1 MNLFKSKIF
10 LICCLA
16 VLAISVFVFSL
27 ISGDK
32 ASTMGLYK
40 TQGIV
45 QETVYETIP
54 ENYQSP
60 IFSFHHISSA
70 PAGVSKNIATLY
82 LLPEEFEKILIS
94 LKDSGYKTVF
104 VSEIVD
110 LLVKGQKPPNDWV
123 AITFDDGN
131 IDFYNSAFPLL
142 KKYNAKTSL
151 YIMTGVRGENY
162 MSAEQIREVDAS
174 GLVEIGSHTV
184 FHSNLIKISSA
195 KKEEELKNS
204 KKYLED
210 LLGKSVFGLAYPL
223 GNYDEETKD
232 LASQSGYKYGL
243 TYNHRS
249 KKSEVDFFEIN
260 RFGVWPGMNV
270 VKFLENLQK

>member
-1 MNLFKSKIF
+1 MSLFKSKIF
-10 LICCLA
+10 LICCF
-16 VLAISVFVFSL
+16 VLLSLFFVFLFFQNKNSSL
-27 ISGDK
+27 KNSSNIEVGE
-32 ASTMGLYK
+32 
-40 TQGIV
+40 
-45 QETVYETIP
+45 QEIIYESLP
-54 ENYQSP
+54 ENYQPP
-60 IFSFHHISSA
+60 IFSLHHISSA
-70 PAGVSKNIATLY
+70 PTGASKNIASLY
-82 LLPEEFEKILIS
+82 LSPEEFEKILIS

-142 KKYNAKTSL
+142 EKYNAKTSL

-204 KKYLED
+204 RKYLED
-210 LLGKSVFGLAYPL
+210 LLDKSVFGLAYPL